1 MMTKAVI
8 SIAKQMYWEHLSLKE
23 NTGSL
28 YCFVISWLI
37 YKFLLSYEKYFFD
50 KACGDNES

>member
-1 MMTKAVI
+1 MTKAVI